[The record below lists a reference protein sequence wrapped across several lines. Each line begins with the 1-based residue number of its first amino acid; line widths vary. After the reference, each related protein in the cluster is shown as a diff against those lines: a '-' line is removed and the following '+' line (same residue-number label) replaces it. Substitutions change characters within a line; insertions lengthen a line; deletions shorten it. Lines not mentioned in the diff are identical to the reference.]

1 MMKTIDKS
9 PIIHILLGI
18 IIIFQGLICII
29 LALGS
34 SPLFALITMSDFLCS
49 ALHFRSAKILMKEKS
64 ANKINGSDLENKEDE
79 ESVQSTKESNV
90 DILFSETD
98 NNNSDTEMYPEFEQ
112 SDKIKNAA
120 FVSPDGE
127 LLFTESSLNQVSET
141 SKSEDATDIDLTSD
155 FGPRKK
161 TFSKKVAK

>member
-1 MMKTIDKS
+1 
-9 PIIHILLGI
+9 
-18 IIIFQGLICII
+18 
-29 LALGS
+29 
-34 SPLFALITMSDFLCS
+34 
-49 ALHFRSAKILMKEKS
+49 MKEKS